1 METFL
6 IVLAV
11 IALSWRPGAMRAAEP
26 VMPVLEM
33 EPADEEPKEFEF
45 TAGSCERLR
54 WADTQFTRQ
63 TVVDRLDEQST
74 AALYRTPEA
83 FLRLMRLA
91 GHQLGQYPRRGDRG
105 VSRAARDYHFSS
117 CLPVRNLRRYFLGR
131 SIEASMIGPAER
143 LWPLR

>member
-33 EPADEEPKEFEF
+33 EQPTNEPKEFIHC
-45 TAGSCERLR
+45 AGSCERLR

-63 TVVDRLDEQST
+63 TVVDL
-74 AALYRTPEA
+74 
-83 FLRLMRLA
+83 
-91 GHQLGQYPRRGDRG
+91 G
-105 VSRAARDYHFSS
+105 VSRAARDYHFYS

-131 SIEASMIGPAER
+131 SIEASMIGPAEYGWRIHIFNGEGR
-143 LWPLR
+143 LQSGGGRLCSAGGLDDRPAQD